1 MTVQPP
7 AGRPQ
12 TAASPRSRP
21 VDVDTA
27 FWLWLTALVLLLI
40 GQIADAFT
48 APTPV
53 DRGLVVGVA
62 AFLAL
67 TVGAVIGS
75 LLFLVRSGYRW
86 SRTVLT
92 AGGVVTIFYT
102 AASLFGFPREPIGAV
117 VFAVTGIVGSVLI
130 GGGIF
135 LMHRPDSHRYFD
147 R

>member
-12 TAASPRSRP
+12 TTPPPRPRP

-27 FWLWLTALVLLLI
+27 FWLWLTALVLLVI

-53 DRGLVVGVA
+53 DRGLVIGVA
-62 AFLAL
+62 VFVSL
-67 TVGAVIGS
+67 TIGAVIGS

-86 SRTVLT
+86 SRTALT

-102 AASLFGFPREPIGAV
+102 VASLFGFPRETVGAV
-117 VFAVTGIVGSVLI
+117 IFAVTGIVGSVLI